1 MKKTRLVII
10 VSLIVCAML
19 GTGIF
24 FVVQHVQQNKIN
36 QYVQDIDYSENTQQ
50 ILNPDQGFY
59 RTAQIDVT
67 EEGVEDK
74 TYIIKDDFQM
84 YHLRMDISAFSG
96 VVNNQHDKQLSQQSL
111 QGIENTIK
119 VFYNN
124 QKNLILRFAYDKDF
138 DGNVDFEPNEQMIYT
153 HIGQLC
159 EVLNKYPQTITAI
172 EAGMVGPW
180 GEMHTSKKANPQI
193 ISKIIDEFLTCTTN
207 IPVLVRTPKMIYDY
221 LSVSQ
226 QQFLNQG
233 FGQNKKAQ
241 RLGLFNDG
249 FLGSE
254 TDLGTYTDRQ
264 TEIQA
269 ISKHLSYL
277 PYGGEVVRPS
287 SSLHDIDKCLP
298 EMFDINLSYLN
309 YEWNDQ
315 IVQQKWKQQLY
326 TNSCGN
332 DQNYFGKTAYEY
344 INNHLGYRL
353 ILEKSTFYYS
363 AKFDNLN
370 ARLQIKN
377 VGFGNF
383 YKQKQIE
390 VLFVKNNQIEKT
402 IDIGNYNGEQNI
414 VFECDISNLNGEYQI
429 YIRIASK
436 SAQNKC
442 MYAVQFANNLWH
454 NDLSANLIGGINI
467 NK

>member
-1 MKKTRLVII
+1 M
-10 VSLIVCAML
+10 
-19 GTGIF
+19 
-24 FVVQHVQQNKIN
+24 
-36 QYVQDIDYSENTQQ
+36 
-50 ILNPDQGFY
+50 
-59 RTAQIDVT
+59 
-67 EEGVEDK
+67 
-74 TYIIKDDFQM
+74 
-84 YHLRMDISAFSG
+84 
-96 VVNNQHDKQLSQQSL
+96 
-111 QGIENTIK
+111 
-119 VFYNN
+119 
-124 QKNLILRFAYDKDF
+124 
-138 DGNVDFEPNEQMIYT
+138 
-153 HIGQLC
+153 
-159 EVLNKYPQTITAI
+159 
-172 EAGMVGPW
+172 
-180 GEMHTSKKANPQI
+180 
-193 ISKIIDEFLTCTTN
+193 
-207 IPVLVRTPKMIYDY
+207 
-221 LSVSQ
+221 
-226 QQFLNQG
+226 
-233 FGQNKKAQ
+233 
-241 RLGLFNDG
+241 
-249 FLGSE
+249 
-254 TDLGTYTDRQ
+254 
-264 TEIQA
+264 
-269 ISKHLSYL
+269 

>member
-1 MKKTRLVII
+1 MTKTKLII
-10 VSLIVCAML
+10 FVSLIVCAIL
-19 GTGIF
+19 GISIF
-24 FVVQHVQQNKIN
+24 FVFQYIQQNKMIE
-36 QYVQDIDYSENTQQ
+36 YIQDIDYSESTQQ

-59 RTAQIDVT
+59 RTAQIDIT

-84 YHLRMDISAFSG
+84 YHLRMDISVFSG
-96 VVNNQHDKQLSQQSL
+96 VVYKQQDKMLTDACL
-111 QGIENTIK
+111 KGIENTIK
-119 VFYNN
+119 KFEEK

-138 DGNVDFEPNEQMIYT
+138 DGNADLEPNEQMIYK
-153 HIGQLC
+153 HIQQLC
-159 EVLNKYPQTITAI
+159 SVLNKYPQTITAI

-180 GEMHTSKKANPQI
+180 GEMHTSQKANSQI
-193 ISKIIDEFLTCTTN
+193 ISQIIDKFLTNTSN

-221 LSVSQ
+221 VGVSQ
-226 QQFLNQG
+226 QQFLTQG

-241 RLGLFNDG
+241 MLGLFNDG

-269 ISKHLSYL
+269 ISKHLQNL
-277 PYGGEVVRPS
+277 PYGGEVARPS
-287 SSLHDIDKCLP
+287 SNLHNIDKCLP

-315 IVQQKWKQQLY
+315 IVQQKWQQQLY
-326 TNSCGN
+326 TNACGN
-332 DQNYFGKTAYEY
+332 HQNYFGKTAYEY
-344 INNHLGYRL
+344 IKNHLGYRL
-353 ILEKSTFYYS
+353 VLKKSTFSYS
-363 AKFDNLN
+363 AKFDNMN
-370 ARLQIKN
+370 IKLQIEN

-390 VLFVKNNQIEKT
+390 VLFVKNGQVEKT
-402 IDIGNYNGEQNI
+402 INAGNYSGEKNI
-414 VFECDISNLNGEYQI
+414 EFECDISNLSGEYKT
-429 YIRIASK
+429 YICVASK
-436 SAQNKC
+436 NAQNQSVYK
-442 MYAVQFANNLWH
+442 VQFANNLWQD
-454 NDLSANLIGGINI
+454 NLGANLIGEIDI